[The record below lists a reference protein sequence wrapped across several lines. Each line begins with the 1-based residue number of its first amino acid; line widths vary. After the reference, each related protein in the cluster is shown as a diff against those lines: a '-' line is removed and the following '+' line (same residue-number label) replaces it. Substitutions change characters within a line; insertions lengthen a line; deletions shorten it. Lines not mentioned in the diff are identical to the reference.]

1 MKEKLSEA
9 VEKFNELGATN
20 TKDSDLQALEDA
32 IADVTMGQEIRE
44 EKVNLEGAEIHSA
57 QEALKNRKA
66 AIKAVHSQGK
76 AKQSADI
83 ELEKIRQSVSQI
95 TGSRA
100 GMLCLRAARSTRS
113 CVPLGPRAKMRND
126 WSRST

>member
-76 AKQSADI
+76 AKQPADI

-95 TGSRA
+95 IGSRA
-100 GMLCLRAARSTRS
+100 GML
-113 CVPLGPRAKMRND
+113 
-126 WSRST
+126 